1 MTNQS
6 TELKELPNQEV
17 VVLNTLQT
25 ALEKGVDADSLE
37 KILNMQERIL
47 DRQAEQAYTQSMV
60 TVQSEMEPITLNK
73 ENMHTRSKYAGM
85 GQIIKQITPIY
96 TKAGFA
102 LSFAEGKPENAG
114 EIRVTCDVMHSQ
126 GHTKHYFVDMPLVVE
141 GIKGEKMMTE
151 THGTGSAF
159 TYGQRYLT
167 KLIFNLN
174 TGDDDDGNSAGGDSR
189 STLEVDNAWIEQ
201 MLKLRELIPSI
212 NAIKQCIQDNKDD
225 PENNGLEAAV
235 EAWLELTEDQARTI
249 WQPAATKG
257 GVLTTYE
264 HEIMKSNEWAQ
275 VRDGME

>member
-17 VVLNTLQT
+17 MVLNTLQT

-37 KILNMQERIL
+37 KLLNMQERIL
-47 DRQAEQAYTQSMV
+47 NRQSEQAYSQSMV
-60 TVQSEMEPITLNK
+60 VVQSEMPVITKNC
-73 ENMHTRSKYAGM
+73 ENTHTRSKYADM
-85 GQIIKQITPIY
+85 GQIIKQITPVY

-102 LSFAEGKPENAG
+102 LSFAEGKPENTG

-126 GHTKHYFVDMPLVVE
+126 GHSKHYFVDMPLVVE

-174 TGDDDDGNSAGGDSR
+174 TGDDDDGNSASGDTR
-189 STLEVDNAWIEQ
+189 SALEVENFWINQ
-201 MLKLRELIPSI
+201 MAELRKVIPSI
-212 NAIKQCIQDNKDD
+212 HMLKDYIELNELK
-225 PENNGLEAAV
+225 PAV
-235 EAWLELTEDQARTI
+235 EVWHELTDEEKTI
-249 WQPAATKG
+249 IWNPAPTKG
-257 GVLTTYE
+257 GILTTKE
-264 HEIMKSNEWAQ
+264 REVMKSDAWAEA
-275 VRDGME
+275 RDGLG